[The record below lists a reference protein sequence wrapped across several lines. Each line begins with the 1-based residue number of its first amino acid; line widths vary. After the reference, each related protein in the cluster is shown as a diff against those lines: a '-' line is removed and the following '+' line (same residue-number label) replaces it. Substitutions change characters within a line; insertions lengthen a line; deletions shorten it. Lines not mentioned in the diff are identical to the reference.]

1 MVSEVGIAIMFQGK
15 LAYQKAQEC
24 YNGLVHWVESDQV
37 VHIRRLDFSVE
48 MLDFN

>member
-15 LAYQKAQEC
+15 VAYQKAQEC
-24 YNGLVHWVESDQV
+24 YDGLVHWV
-37 VHIRRLDFSVE
+37 VHIRRVDFSVE